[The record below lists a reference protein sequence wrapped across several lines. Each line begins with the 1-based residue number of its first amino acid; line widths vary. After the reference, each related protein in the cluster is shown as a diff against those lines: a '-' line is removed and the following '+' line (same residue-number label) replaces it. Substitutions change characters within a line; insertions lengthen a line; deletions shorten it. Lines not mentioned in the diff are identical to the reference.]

1 MGRKILTVVYFE
13 KTTEAYLRLSYDYLQ
28 WNKVRQFRTNEMAT
42 FPSKI
47 WSLYVILPKLSGMI
61 NSNVIRLSNRSYELR
76 LAALFL

>member
-1 MGRKILTVVYFE
+1 VGRKILTVVYFE